1 MRLHRPALAGLVLGF
16 AVLPVTAAS
25 AAAGVTA
32 AGSAVSSATLAT
44 VSIGALDG
52 VVEAQNVSL
61 GSLTATAQT
70 LTSAAP
76 AVTFVPVTLN
86 GVKTGAVTV
95 TPANSPQT
103 VGAVSTADLGV
114 LSATS
119 PGATLTA
126 SDSAGPSSS
135 LTSSLGSVKVL
146 GLPVTLDGGV
156 DVGSVTD
163 ASHAQAGKALTISD
177 VSLPNLSDL
186 LAALGIDIAALPVG
200 TLNALVNDLSIA
212 LSGAQQTAFDNAN
225 AAVDAAS
232 LAAEGAVDDVA
243 TATTDLAAKAAAL
256 DSALSG
262 ATYPLGVDPQTSA
275 TWDDLDGATQT
286 AIIAL
291 NPAVGTAATAFAT
304 AQSTLATAQTAL
316 APLQAAL
323 DTAIDTLAG
332 VVDGVLAGIPLVE
345 VGAADIAT
353 KAAVG
358 ATKTATVT
366 GAISGVKVLGTDIL
380 ESVTGDTELDVAALV
395 GDVADDVNAALNTVS
410 VALSNALSGVTGAT
424 GLVVPAPEIELMKKT
439 TATGTDGA
447 FGTASATLSALS
459 ISLGSVTVP
468 ELYALPDAASL
479 PGIGAITDGFQT
491 APLGVTV
498 GTLVESA
505 RYRGATT
512 TTPTTPTTPTLPSTG
527 GPEGLAIVAVIGTAL
542 AVGIRRLRTQH

>member
-25 AAAGVTA
+25 AATGVTA

-52 VVEAQNVSL
+52 VVEAANVSL
-61 GSLTATAQT
+61 GSLSATAQT
-70 LTSAAP
+70 LTSASP
-76 AVTFVPVTLN
+76 AVTFVPITLN

-163 ASHAQAGKALTISD
+163 GSHAQAGKALTISD
-177 VSLPNLSDL
+177 VSLPNIADL

-200 TLNALVNDLSIA
+200 TLNALIDDLSLA
-212 LSGAQQTAFDNAN
+212 LSGAQQTALDNAN
-225 AAVDAAS
+225 AAVDTADGAAQG
-232 LAAEGAVDDVA
+232 AADDVA
-243 TATTDLAAKAAAL
+243 DATTDLAAKAAAL

-291 NPAVGTAATAFAT
+291 NPAVGTAATAFAA
-304 AQSTLATAQTAL
+304 AQDALAAAETAL

-323 DTAIDTLAG
+323 DAAIDTLAG
-332 VVDGVLAGIPLVE
+332 VVDGVLAGVPLVE
-345 VGAADIAT
+345 IGAADIAT

-358 ATKTATVT
+358 KTKTAAVT
-366 GAISGVKVLGTDIL
+366 GFVSGVKVLGTDIL
-380 ESVTGDTELDVAALV
+380 ESVTGDSEADVAALV

-424 GLVVPAPEIELMKKT
+424 GLVVPAPQIELMKKT

-447 FGTASATLSALS
+447 FGTASATVSALS